1 MDLTL
6 LRRKINPQRQRLH
19 TSAYVSKIAALR
31 QAQIVMPI
39 QSGVPVNRAA
49 HSFIVMLPLAA
60 LLSLA
65 ACKPQSEAPGGGQSG
80 GPAGGMPPPEVEV
93 LTVELRNLPRT
104 VEAPGRLQAVRT
116 AEVRARVEG
125 ILEQRTYTEGSEVK
139 AGTVLFRIDSRTLTA
154 NVAAAQAT
162 LARNQAEKLIAG
174 QNLDRMQALVASN
187 AVSKQE
193 FDQAMAAKAQANAD
207 VAAAQ
212 AALSKAEIDLGYA
225 TVTAPISGRI
235 GRALVTEGAL
245 VGKGEATPL
254 ASIEQYDPIWV
265 NFSQSSADFLNLR
278 EPLRSG
284 KAKTSQAPVKLVLDN
299 GREYAQPGKLLF
311 NDLAIDPA
319 TGSVGLRA
327 EFPNPDRSLLPGQ
340 FVTVRLPVALAEN
353 VIVVPQRAVQTSPQ
367 GQAVLLVG
375 ADGKVIAQPVKT
387 GGLSGA
393 GWIIAE
399 GLKGGEK
406 VIING
411 VQKARPGTP
420 VSAIEVPTSAAK

>member
-1 MDLTL
+1 
-6 LRRKINPQRQRLH
+6 
-19 TSAYVSKIAALR
+19 
-31 QAQIVMPI
+31 
-39 QSGVPVNRAA
+39 VNRAA
-49 HSFIVMLPLAA
+49 HSLFVMLPLAA
-60 LLSLA
+60 LLSLT
-65 ACKPQSEAPGGGQSG
+65 ACKPQSASPGGGQSG

-93 LTVELRNLPRT
+93 ITVEPSNLPRT

-125 ILEQRTYTEGSEVK
+125 ILERRSYTEGSEVK
-139 AGTVLFRIDSRTLTA
+139 AGAVLFRIDSRTLAA
-154 NVAAAQAT
+154 NVDAAKAT
-162 LARNQAEKLIAG
+162 LARNQAQKLIAG
-174 QNLDRMQALVASN
+174 QNLDRMQVLVASN

-212 AALSKAEIDLGYA
+212 AALSRAEIDLGYA

-278 EPLRSG
+278 ETLRSG
-284 KAKTSQAPVKLVLDN
+284 KARTSQAPVKLVLEN

-340 FVTVRLPVALAEN
+340 FVTVRLPVSLAEN

-375 ADGKVIAQPVKT
+375 ADRMVIAQPVKT

-420 VSAIEVPTSAAK
+420 VSAIEVPSAAPTAAAK

>member
-1 MDLTL
+1 M
-6 LRRKINPQRQRLH
+6 
-19 TSAYVSKIAALR
+19 
-31 QAQIVMPI
+31 
-39 QSGVPVNRAA
+39 NRAA
-49 HSFIVMLPLAA
+49 YSVFVLLPLAA
-60 LLSLA
+60 LLSLS
-65 ACKPQSEAPGGGQSG
+65 ACKPQSAAPGGGQSS
-80 GPAGGMPPPEVEV
+80 GPGGGMPPAEVEV
-93 LTVELRNLPRT
+93 ITVAPRNVPRT
-104 VEAPGRLQAVRT
+104 LEAPGRLQAVRT

-125 ILEQRTYTEGSEVK
+125 ILERRSYSEGSEVK
-139 AGTVLFRIDSRTLTA
+139 AGAVLFRIDSRMLAA

-162 LARNQAEKLIAG
+162 LARSQAQKLVAG

-187 AVSKQE
+187 AISKQE

-278 EPLRSG
+278 ENLRSG
-284 KAKTSQAPVKLVLDN
+284 KAKASQAPVKLVLEN
-299 GREYAQPGKLLF
+299 GREYAKPGKLLF
-311 NDLAIDPA
+311 NDLAVDPT

-340 FVTVRLPVALAEN
+340 FVSVRLPVALAEN
-353 VIVVPQRAVQTSPQ
+353 VIVVPQRAVQTSAQ
-367 GQAVLLVG
+367 GQAVLVVG
-375 ADGKVIAQPVKT
+375 SDGKVMAQPVKT

-393 GWIIAE
+393 DWIIAE

-406 VIING
+406 VIVNG
-411 VQKARPGTP
+411 VQKARPGSPVTAVETP
-420 VSAIEVPTSAAK
+420 TAAAK

>member
-1 MDLTL
+1 MNRTA
-6 LRRKINPQRQRLH
+6 H
-19 TSAYVSKIAALR
+19 AL
-31 QAQIVMPI
+31 
-39 QSGVPVNRAA
+39 
-49 HSFIVMLPLAA
+49 FVMLPLAA
-60 LLSLA
+60 LLSLS
-65 ACKPQSEAPGGGQSG
+65 ACKPQSEAQSG

-93 LTVELRNLPRT
+93 MTVEPRNVPRT
-104 VEAPGRLQAVRT
+104 LEAPGRLQAVRT

-125 ILEQRTYTEGSEVK
+125 ILERRSYTEGSEVK
-139 AGTVLFRIDSRTLTA
+139 AGEVLFRIDARTLTA

-162 LARNQAEKLIAG
+162 LARSQAQKLIAG
-174 QNLDRMQALVASN
+174 QNLDRLQALVASN
-187 AVSKQE
+187 AISKQE

-212 AALSKAEIDLGYA
+212 AALAKAEIDLGYA

-278 EPLRSG
+278 ESIQSG
-284 KAKTSQAPVKLVLDN
+284 KLKASQAPVRLVLEN
-299 GREYAQPGKLLF
+299 GREYPQAGKLLF
-311 NDLAIDPA
+311 NDLAVDPA

-327 EFPNPDRSLLPGQ
+327 EFPNKNRSLLPGQ

-353 VIVVPQRAVQTSPQ
+353 VIVVPQRALQVSPQ
-367 GQAVLLVG
+367 GQSVLLVG
-375 ADGKVIAQPVKT
+375 ADGMVIAQPVKT

-393 GWIIAE
+393 DWIIAE
-399 GLKGGEK
+399 GLGGGEK
-406 VIING
+406 VIVNG
-411 VQKARPGTP
+411 VQKARPGSP
-420 VSAIEVPTSAAK
+420 VTAIETPTVPVK